1 MKQDAFSTYNPI
13 INFVFYI
20 GAVVFGMF
28 FVHPA
33 FLVVSGTLAMAY
45 YVTVKGIDA
54 WKMAAVLVPVF
65 VVVSIIN
72 PLINT
77 LGERVLFTWAGGRP
91 YTFEA
96 LCYGMAI
103 GGMLVTILL
112 WFASYNLVM
121 TGDKFL
127 YIFGRIA
134 PSISMVLTMVLR
146 FVPGF
151 QRKIS
156 QIAGARK
163 CVGKAGDT
171 GTRRDKIDNGLTI
184 VSTLTTWAL
193 EGGIMTADSMQSRG
207 YGTGRRTTFSIYRFA
222 IRDKALLAAEILLAG
237 IIGFCGVKGAAE
249 AAYTPEIVL
258 ANPANT
264 WTMLGLTAYALF
276 LAIPTVLNIMEEITW
291 RILRSRI

>member
-45 YVTVKGIDA
+45 YVTVKGRDA
-54 WKMAAVLVPVF
+54 WKTAAVLVPVF
-65 VVVSIIN
+65 VAVSIIN

-146 FVPGF
+146 LVPGF

-156 QIAGARK
+156 QISGARK
-163 CVGKAGDT
+163 CVGKSVDT
-171 GTRRDKIDNGLTI
+171 GTRREKIDNGLTI

-237 IIGFCGVKGAAE
+237 ITGFCGVKGAAE

-258 ANPANT
+258 ANPGST
-264 WTMLGLTAYALF
+264 WSMPGLTAYALF

>member
-13 INFVFYI
+13 INFAFYI

-33 FLVVSGTLAMAY
+33 FLVVSVVLAMSY
-45 YVTVKGIDA
+45 YVTVKGKSA
-54 WKMAAVLVPVF
+54 WKMAAVMVPVF
-65 VVVSIIN
+65 VAVAVIN

-77 LGERVLFTWAGGRP
+77 LGDRVLFTWAGDRP

-127 YIFGRIA
+127 YIFGRFA

-146 FVPGF
+146 LVPGF

-171 GTRRDKIDNGLTI
+171 GTRREKIDNGLTI

-207 YGTGRRTTFSIYRFA
+207 YGSGRRTTFSIYRFA
-222 IRDKALLAAEILLAG
+222 MRDKALLGTEILLAG
-237 IIGFCGVKGAAE
+237 VIGFCGINGAAG

-258 ANPANT
+258 ANLGNT
-264 WTMLGLTAYALF
+264 WTMAGLTAYALF
-276 LAIPTVLNIMEEITW
+276 LSIPSVLNIMEEITW
-291 RILRSRI
+291 RILRSGI